1 MQGSEVL
8 SSEKTVGVEV
18 SKGGVGEG
26 SGPELGGSF
35 LSKHSKSLRKGG
47 KQGNDVIG
55 LGVTDSLDWYVGQ

>member
-1 MQGSEVL
+1 M
-8 SSEKTVGVEV
+8 GVEV